1 MLLLQDPVTPL
12 EDTEIYSIT
21 MEATLAFLLNFLG
34 SGSLVW
40 FAMRKG
46 TPALLSLYRSLVLY

>member
-21 MEATLAFLLNFLG
+21 MEATLAFLLNFLA

-40 FAMRKG
+40 FATRKG
-46 TPALLSLYRSLVLY
+46 AHPLSSLSLDL